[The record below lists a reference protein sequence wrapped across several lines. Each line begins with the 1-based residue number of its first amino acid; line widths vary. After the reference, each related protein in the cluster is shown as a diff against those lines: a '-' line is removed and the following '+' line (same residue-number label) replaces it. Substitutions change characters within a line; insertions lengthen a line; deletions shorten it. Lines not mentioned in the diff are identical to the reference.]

1 MKKLINLL
9 LVAILIISSWRR
21 AEAQTNILTDQEIKA
36 GWQLLFDGKTLTGWR
51 GAKIDTIP
59 TNGWKIE
66 NGELKT
72 IPRDNRTLKVNEDI
86 ITTQQYSNFEFQF
99 DFKMEKDLNQSTNS
113 GVKYFVQTGTS
124 LGLEYQIIEELKE
137 VKYPGEL
144 ADLYELFSAKN
155 KKDNPMGTWN
165 QGKIVVR
172 GRQVEHWLNGIKVL
186 EFERGGKAFLEQKA
200 KSKFK
205 EIKDFGEFPQGHI
218 LLQDHGGGVSF
229 RNLKIRILN

>member
-1 MKKLINLL
+1 MKKLIHLL

-51 GAKIDTIP
+51 GAKTDTIP

-66 NGELKT
+66 NGELMT

-99 DFKMEKDLNQSTNS
+99 DFKMQKDLNQSTNS

-137 VKYPGEL
+137 VKYPGEI
-144 ADLYELFSAKN
+144 ADLYELFSAKH
-155 KKDNPMGTWN
+155 KKVNPMGTWN
-165 QGKIVVR
+165 QGKIVVQ
-172 GRQVEHWLNGIKVL
+172 GKQVEHWLNGIKVL

-229 RNLKIRILN
+229 RNLKIRVLN

>member
-1 MKKLINLL
+1 MLIAFLFG
-9 LVAILIISSWRR
+9 RT
-21 AEAQTNILTDQEIKA
+21 EAQNNILSDQEIKA
-36 GWQLLFDGKTLTGWR
+36 GWQLLFDGKTFTGWR
-51 GAKIDTIP
+51 SAKTDTVP

-66 NGELKT
+66 NGELIT
-72 IPRDNRTLKVNEDI
+72 IARDNRTLKVHEDL
-86 ITTQQYSNFEFQF
+86 ITIAQYSNFEFQF
-99 DFKMEKDLNQSTNS
+99 EFKMEKDLNQSTNS

-155 KKDNPMGTWN
+155 KKVNPMGTWN
-165 QGKIVVR
+165 QGKIVVQ
-172 GRQVEHWLNGIKVL
+172 GKQVEHWLNGIQVL

-205 EIKDFGEFPQGHI
+205 DIKEFGEFPQGHI

-229 RNLKIRILN
+229 RNLKIRVL